1 MRETQGSHRAK
12 GKRTI
17 FAALGLPGYD
27 FSPIF
32 SVAHRVIFGHPY
44 SHSNGCPSRVDE
56 LVKMA
61 AMIIKYENE
70 SGQARRGEL
79 ISCAMAHL
87 VLLRC
92 AGASIPP

>member
-17 FAALGLPGYD
+17 FAALCLPEYY
-27 FSPIF
+27 FFPIF
-32 SVAHRVIFGHPY
+32 SAAHRVSNRHPY

-56 LVKMA
+56 LVKVA
-61 AMIIKYENE
+61 ALMIKYENE
-70 SGQARRGEL
+70 SGQARRGAL

-92 AGASIPP
+92 AGASVPP

>member
-1 MRETQGSHRAK
+1 MIS
-12 GKRTI
+12 
-17 FAALGLPGYD
+17 AARCLPGYA
-27 FSPIF
+27 FFPIF
-32 SVAHRVIFGHPY
+32 VPTHRVIFGHPY

-70 SGQARRGEL
+70 SGQARRGAL